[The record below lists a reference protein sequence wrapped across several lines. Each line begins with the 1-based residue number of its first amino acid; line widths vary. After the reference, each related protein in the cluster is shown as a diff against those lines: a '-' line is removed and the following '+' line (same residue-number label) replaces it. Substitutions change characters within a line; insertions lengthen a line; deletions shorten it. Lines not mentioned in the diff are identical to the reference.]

1 MPTIPYGK
9 KAYAVRDERHDYF
22 DGERLSF
29 VEIDSDVNV
38 NDKEIYYIFK
48 SLERNLIQT
57 LTEEEF
63 EWV

>member
-9 KAYAVRDERHDYF
+9 KALAIRDERHDF
-22 DGERLSF
+22 IHQEKIAF
-29 VEIDSDVNV
+29 IDTDSEVNV
-38 NDKEIYYIFK
+38 NGHEVFYVFK

-63 EWV
+63 EWA